1 MVSAP
6 NRLIEASRGNISFST
21 IGIDGVDEVE
31 EMRAFVFRNDIVKE
45 SETNIIGN
53 QTLEF
58 GELKSLLHIMQQ
70 KLDRV
75 EGVTGVVVQD
85 LMGIPIL
92 RVTTKEY

>member
-1 MVSAP
+1 
-6 NRLIEASRGNISFST
+6 
-21 IGIDGVDEVE
+21 
-31 EMRAFVFRNDIVKE
+31 MRAFVFRNDIVKE